1 LEDITPQLSEKQ
13 ISELEAVIYMA
24 RETGEPQL
32 AYNNQKL
39 RLIVFPSGLMT
50 KKEDDMDRY
59 AYKRRVAEAR
69 LQEAGKRGGGMNP
82 ANRG

>member
-1 LEDITPQLSEKQ
+1 MEDIRPQLSEKQ
-13 ISELEAVIYMA
+13 IDELKAVIYMA

-59 AYKRRVAEAR
+59 AYKRR
-69 LQEAGKRGGGMNP
+69 QEAGERGGSDESP
-82 ANRG
+82 QIKR